1 MENVIET
8 DELTK
13 IYGSGREEVIAVD
26 HVDLQIGSGTISGIL
41 GPNGAGKTTLIMML
55 TGLILPSGG
64 SANVLGHDIVKDSL
78 QIRRRVGLLPE
89 GFGFYGSLTAKQNL
103 DHIAA
108 LNDIPRSERGRC
120 VDEAL
125 KAVALDEFQE
135 RKASAFS
142 RGMTQRLGIAQTL
155 IKDPE
160 LLILD
165 EPTAGVDPE
174 GAKVFKD
181 LVSKLNTEQ
190 GKTVVICTH
199 LLHEVGPL
207 CTHVAIMHR
216 GRFVSQGR
224 VDEIVE
230 RMMDQEGYR
239 IIVEVKGDPE
249 ALAKELE
256 GSPGIISLEVEERN
270 ISIRASSDI
279 RADIVR
285 AASMKDLDILS
296 IRRIEPS
303 LEDVFMKELSRR
315 RP

>member
-1 MENVIET
+1 MEHVIET
-8 DELTK
+8 SELTK
-13 IYGSGREEVIAVD
+13 IYGSGREAVTAVD
-26 HVDLQIGSGTISGIL
+26 HVDLQIGKGTISGIL

-55 TGLILPSGG
+55 TGLILPSSG
-64 SANVLGHDIVKDSL
+64 SANVFGYDILKDSL
-78 QIRRRVGLLPE
+78 HIRRKAGLLPE

-103 DHIAA
+103 NYIAA
-108 LNDIPRSERGRC
+108 LNDIPRSEQDKR

-125 KAVALDEFQE
+125 KAVALDEFQD

-181 LVSKLNTEQ
+181 LVSKLNSEQ
-190 GKTVVICTH
+190 GRTVVICTH

-216 GRFVSQGR
+216 GKFVSEGR

-230 RMMDQEGYR
+230 RMMDEEGYR
-239 IIVEVKGDPE
+239 IVIEVKGEPE
-249 ALAKELE
+249 ALAKELK
-256 GSPGIISLEVEERN
+256 SFPGIITLEVKDRN
-270 ISIRASSDI
+270 ISVRASSDI

-285 AASMKDLDILS
+285 AASRKDFEILS
-296 IRRIEPS
+296 VRRLEPS
-303 LEDVFMKELSRR
+303 LEDIFMKELSRR
-315 RP
+315 R